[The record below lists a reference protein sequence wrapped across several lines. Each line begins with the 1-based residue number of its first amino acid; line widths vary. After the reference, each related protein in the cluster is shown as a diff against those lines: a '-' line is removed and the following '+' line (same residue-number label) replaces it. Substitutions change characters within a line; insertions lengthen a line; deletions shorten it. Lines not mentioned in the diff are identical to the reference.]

1 MPLRPDMEP
10 GEYLD
15 ILLRRK
21 WLIIFSFLIILL
33 LALVYCVLVPD
44 LYRSQTKILIIP
56 PTVAEGMVRS
66 TVNVSTRD
74 RLMAIQQDTFSR
86 TRLLGVIN
94 SIGMARLGFEATTEE
109 EMLGK
114 MKNRIELEIEK
125 NPERNPERN
134 VNTFVLSF
142 LHEDPKVAQDVTSS
156 LGALFIGENIKLR
169 EAVTQETSMF
179 LEAQLEET
187 RIRLEQ
193 QEERLKNYKL
203 RFGGELPQQE
213 GANLSRLQRL
223 QDQIKNNT
231 DAIARLQD
239 RKTFLESQLATIARG
254 LQGNAGDGS
263 SLDQMVPL
271 NLLADL
277 EARKKKLE
285 EVSRKYTERHPAVVQ
300 ARWEVEQTEAQ
311 IAEARKEAKKGGAG
325 GGSPT
330 TGLQRLSPEMAEVQ
344 RLRTQISQVDLEIN
358 ALKRENANASRMI
371 DQIQY
376 RVDRLP
382 QREQE
387 MISLTRDYDK
397 IKKSYDDLLDK
408 KLKANISRNL
418 EENQKGE
425 RFQVV
430 EPANLPGRPS
440 EPNRLK
446 VILLALMGSVA
457 VGIGGA
463 FLLEVTDP
471 KLRGSKEFRHYFDIP
486 ILASLPVIQDDHY
499 RRRVAFRTAAI
510 KGGLFSILGAYAL
523 FLVIYGGK
531 VFSIINTIVSSIGG

>member
-21 WLIIFSFLIILL
+21 WLIVFSFLIILL

-254 LQGNAGDGS
+254 LQGSAGDGS

-471 KLRGSKEFRHYFDIP
+471 
-486 ILASLPVIQDDHY
+486 
-499 RRRVAFRTAAI
+499 
-510 KGGLFSILGAYAL
+510 
-523 FLVIYGGK
+523 
-531 VFSIINTIVSSIGG
+531 